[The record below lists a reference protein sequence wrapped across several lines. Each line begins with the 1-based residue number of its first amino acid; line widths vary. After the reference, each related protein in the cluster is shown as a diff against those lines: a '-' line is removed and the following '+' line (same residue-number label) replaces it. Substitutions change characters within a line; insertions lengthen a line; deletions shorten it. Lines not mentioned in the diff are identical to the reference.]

1 MWRDDERCGSDKR
14 DEKIIYFYLIDD
26 PTVIAQCNPA
36 GSAPCCSSYGW
47 CGLGTP
53 WCGCDSCI
61 DYRGTTEESKTEITS
76 SPGDESSASA
86 IPTEET
92 TITSTQEPT
101 SGFTTDVP
109 PEPSCN
115 ESYESAIA
123 EDYNAFFYTLVSRD
137 TTEMGY
143 SRKRQRF
150 LVNQGYSYKVVTHL
164 TGMEEG
170 DLHFKTKEEQ
180 IHLLQQVL
188 TASDTEGQEE
198 TLAGEKA
205 SAYFRKTGTTFSSLS
220 GADDA
225 IYSESRRPGAGS
237 KHPLFKKF
245 RSK

>member
-115 ESYESAIA
+115 EVTCELWFLPIVIVVPIASLIIIAVIVYFSCFKKAKTSSTLMNNQSESSSPRLIPLTVLVTL
-123 EDYNAFFYTLVSRD
+123 YNP
-137 TTEMGY
+137 
-143 SRKRQRF
+143 
-150 LVNQGYSYKVVTHL
+150 
-164 TGMEEG
+164 
-170 DLHFKTKEEQ
+170 
-180 IHLLQQVL
+180 LLLEPGIMPFV
-188 TASDTEGQEE
+188 
-198 TLAGEKA
+198 
-205 SAYFRKTGTTFSSLS
+205 FSSTS
-220 GADDA
+220 
-225 IYSESRRPGAGS
+225 Y
-237 KHPLFKKF
+237 
-245 RSK
+245 

>member
-115 ESYESAIA
+115 ETNTS
-123 EDYNAFFYTLVSRD
+123 N
-137 TTEMGY
+137 
-143 SRKRQRF
+143 
-150 LVNQGYSYKVVTHL
+150 
-164 TGMEEG
+164 
-170 DLHFKTKEEQ
+170 
-180 IHLLQQVL
+180 
-188 TASDTEGQEE
+188 
-198 TLAGEKA
+198 
-205 SAYFRKTGTTFSSLS
+205 
-220 GADDA
+220 
-225 IYSESRRPGAGS
+225 GAGHFVQPS
-237 KHPLFKKF
+237 SFGARNNALRIFIHELLRRDPDALRIMK
-245 RSK
+245 